1 MGFVRWG
8 GLWMALSGCGGDD
21 PGLAS
26 PTDSIPTTTAASTA
40 DTASTASTASTAD
53 TASTASTADS
63 TSTARTGDTG
73 AACLDAGCLVSWTSL
88 GRFPRADLQALVDP
102 RVVVENGYEVFVV
115 EYRTE
120 GGRTATGT
128 ITLPFDTAAPMPT
141 AGWPVVVNAH
151 GTIGVADAC
160 RLSGTVSGSGLAG
173 LFGARGAIGVAPDYI
188 GLGGPG
194 DHDYLELY
202 DEAVAVLDAIR
213 AAQHLADAHGVA
225 RSGRSAVV
233 GLSQGGHAVLGAAT
247 WHSRY
252 APELD
257 IRAFGASGPA
267 SLYAEQWSGGVGI
280 PGTHMALHALVA
292 WSFAR
297 RAGVDDTPLWAA
309 GFDPVPHLS
318 ARCGWDPSFQGAP
331 TLYDDFPVVADQV
344 FSGDYLAAYQSGTF
358 AGFDVVAEGFDRNRV
373 RPWLDVGT
381 QTAPVVIWQGVD
393 DVVVPAGGTV
403 EMVDDLVAGGID
415 VTLHLVP
422 GAGHTDTAF
431 GFLASWE
438 QATED
443 SITWV
448 REQLDASAP

>member
-1 MGFVRWG
+1 MEATQWLTDVCWTQAGEVDFDEVG
-8 GLWMALSGCGGDD
+8 GVN
-21 PGLAS
+21 
-26 PTDSIPTTTAASTA
+26 
-40 DTASTASTASTAD
+40 
-53 TASTASTADS
+53 
-63 TSTARTGDTG
+63 AR
-73 AACLDAGCLVSWTSL
+73 
-88 GRFPRADLQALVDP
+88 GRRRPLEHPRS
-102 RVVVENGYEVFVV
+102 
-115 EYRTE
+115 
-120 GGRTATGT
+120 GGRCWG
-128 ITLPFDTAAPMPT
+128 
-141 AGWPVVVNAH
+141 
-151 GTIGVADAC
+151 
-160 RLSGTVSGSGLAG
+160 
-173 LFGARGAIGVAPDYI
+173 
-188 GLGGPG
+188 
-194 DHDYLELY
+194 
-202 DEAVAVLDAIR
+202 
-213 AAQHLADAHGVA
+213 
-225 RSGRSAVV
+225 
-233 GLSQGGHAVLGAAT
+233 
-247 WHSRY
+247 
-252 APELD
+252 
-257 IRAFGASGPA
+257 
-267 SLYAEQWSGGVGI
+267 
-280 PGTHMALHALVA
+280 
-292 WSFAR
+292 